1 MTTGATTRQAA
12 LPSSPGGRKGNHP
25 GCQLDLLFLQA
36 LANGHNHER
45 ASALVARSAKTMN
58 NRMLALR
65 ARWGC
70 HNTLHAVAK
79 ALREGKIE

>member
-1 MTTGATTRQAA
+1 M
-12 LPSSPGGRKGNHP
+12 
-25 GCQLDLLFLQA
+25 QA
-36 LANGHNHER
+36 LANGHNHDE

-70 HNTLHAVAK
+70 NNTLQAVVK
-79 ALREGKIE
+79 AIREGKIK